1 MLKSWISCSCGYK
14 FPQTWW
20 PKTRKPYS
28 STVLEAGSLKFRSE
42 QSCVPSEGSEED
54 CLRVSSSFW
63 WWLSCSVVS
72 NSLRPHGLQH
82 TRIPCSLPSP
92 GVCSNSCPL
101 SQWCHSTISSSVVP
115 FSSRLQSFPASGS
128 FPVSWLFV
136 SGSQSI
142 RVSASASV
150 LPMDIQGWSP
160 LGWTGWIISSSFW
173 RLLAFMVCGCIK
185 SITAFLFTSPSPL
198 RSGLKSPSLSLFLDT
213 HVCFQAPYESPR
225 IISPSQG
232 P

>member
-28 STVLEAGSLKFRSE
+28 FTVLEAGSLKFRSE

-54 CLRVSSSFW
+54 CLRVSSNFW

-72 NSLRPHGLQH
+72 NSLWPHGLQH

-115 FSSRLQSFPASGS
+115 FSSRLQSFPVSGS

-150 LPMDIQGWSP
+150 LPMNIQDWFP
-160 LGWTGWIISSSFW
+160 LGLIDLISVQSQ
-173 RLLAFMVCGCIK
+173 
-185 SITAFLFTSPSPL
+185 
-198 RSGLKSPSLSLFLDT
+198 GLSRVFASTTVQMHHFFCTQPSLWPFCYKPPEKL
-213 HVCFQAPYESPR
+213 QP
-225 IISPSQG
+225 
-232 P
+232 